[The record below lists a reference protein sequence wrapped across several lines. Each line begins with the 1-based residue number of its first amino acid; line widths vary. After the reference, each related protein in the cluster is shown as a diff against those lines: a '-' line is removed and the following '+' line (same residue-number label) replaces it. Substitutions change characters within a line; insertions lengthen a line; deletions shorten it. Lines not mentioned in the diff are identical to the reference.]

1 MAKLRIDVQEAGKPT
16 ARLDIPLWM
25 VRGADIMLP
34 DAARKNLR
42 DKIDIDRL
50 VDAAGAPGMFGVLLE
65 LEDHTDGE
73 KVTISI
79 VH

>member
-1 MAKLRIDVQEAGKPT
+1 MATLRIDVQEAGKPS
-16 ARLDIPLWM
+16 ARIDIPLWM
-25 VRGADIMLP
+25 ARGAEIFLP
-34 DAARKNLR
+34 DSARKNLR

-50 VDAAGAPGMFGVLLE
+50 IDAANAPGMSGILLE